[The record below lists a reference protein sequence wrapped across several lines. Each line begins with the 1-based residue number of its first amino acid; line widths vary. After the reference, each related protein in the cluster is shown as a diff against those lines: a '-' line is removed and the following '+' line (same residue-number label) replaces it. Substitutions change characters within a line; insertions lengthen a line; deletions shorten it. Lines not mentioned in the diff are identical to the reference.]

1 MNKLGVIGKPSD
13 WLISCNID
21 RDLLKKSFDI
31 ELVDITS
38 EELISLINSLKDEKM
53 PKGLLKATY
62 DEKELNLAYQI
73 YLAIKAL
80 VKKYDLKGFTIRCF
94 DLLTTVH
101 STSCLALAL
110 LNDEGIIGTCEGDLP
125 ALVSMFI
132 VKEVLNK
139 EAFQANPSE
148 IHLDNHKM
156 IIAHCTLPL
165 KMTTSYKLTTH
176 FESGIGVGIK
186 GELKLGDCIIFRIG
200 ADLDK
205 FVILEGKIEENLS
218 RANLCRTQIVV
229 NVKDHINYFL
239 ENPLGNHHLIVYGDD
254 KEKLAN
260 FLTSKGLKSLY

>member
-1 MNKLGVIGKPSD
+1 MLNEQL
-13 WLISCNID
+13 LI
-21 RDLLKKSFDI
+21 
-31 ELVDITS
+31 
-38 EELISLINSLKDEKM
+38 
-53 PKGLLKATY
+53 
-62 DEKELNLAYQI
+62 
-73 YLAIKAL
+73 
-80 VKKYDLKGFTIRCF
+80 
-94 DLLTTVH
+94 LTTVH

-125 ALVSMFI
+125 ALVSMFL
-132 VKEVLNK
+132 VKEVLHK

-148 IHLDNHKM
+148 IHLDTHKM